1 MIDLDRFRS
10 DIHKV
15 DLHIHTFYSDGE
27 SSPAGIVK
35 TAAGSGYKAIAI
47 TDHDGTGG
55 VKEAVAAGRQ
65 SDIEVI
71 TGIELSTE
79 MNGTG
84 LHILGYG
91 FDPDD
96 AALNDVLA
104 DLTEKRDQ
112 RNRRLIN
119 VLNEM
124 GFDISL
130 DELKKGR
137 PGTFIGK
144 PVIAR
149 ALADKGYM
157 ETYEEAFEGNRF
169 FGSPK
174 ARAVKKDKLQ
184 AVKAIQLISAAGGI
198 AVLAHPIQT
207 RHIGDPGSEEFY
219 MNIEKIISRLK
230 AQGIRGLECYH
241 PDQDKAQTAR
251 FIELA
256 KKYNLSI
263 TRGSDFHGAD
273 YSNAKPTA

>member
-149 ALADKGYM
+149 ALADKVIWKL
-157 ETYEEAFEGNRF
+157 TRKP
-169 FGSPK
+169 S
-174 ARAVKKDKLQ
+174 RAIVFSG
-184 AVKAIQLISAAGGI
+184 V
-198 AVLAHPIQT
+198 P
-207 RHIGDPGSEEFY
+207 
-219 MNIEKIISRLK
+219 RL
-230 AQGIRGLECYH
+230 GR
-241 PDQDKAQTAR
+241 
-251 FIELA
+251 
-256 KKYNLSI
+256 
-263 TRGSDFHGAD
+263 
-273 YSNAKPTA
+273 